1 VDGVARA
8 VIRALAGMGSSA
20 PAVLC
25 IGAHSDD
32 LEIGCGGTVLRILQ
46 EYPEAR
52 VHWVVLGAAADR
64 RAEAQASAEA
74 LLAGAD
80 ACIEIA
86 EFEDRFFP
94 QQQAELKRFFDRLG
108 RSLAPD
114 LILTHHRAD
123 LHQDHRTVAEL
134 SWETFRNHLI
144 LEYEIP
150 KYDGD
155 LGQPNAFVELPR
167 ELAVR
172 KIDHLLHMF
181 PTQTSKYW
189 FTDETFWATLRLR
202 GVECRAG
209 SGYAEAFHARKL
221 LLM

>member
-1 VDGVARA
+1 M
-8 VIRALAGMGSSA
+8 IRTLAGLGSA

-25 IGAHSDD
+25 LGAHSDD
-32 LEIGCGGTVLRILQ
+32 LEIGCGGTVLRLLQ
-46 EYPEAR
+46 DYPKAR
-52 VHWVVLGAAADR
+52 IHWVVLSAVGDR
-64 RAEAQASAEA
+64 RGEATASAEA
-74 LLAGAD
+74 LLAGFE

-94 QQQAELKRFFDRLG
+94 QQQAELKRFFDQLG
-108 RSLAPD
+108 RTLSPD
-114 LILTHHRAD
+114 LIVTHRRAD
-123 LHQDHRTVAEL
+123 LHQDHRTIAEL
-134 SWETFRNHLI
+134 TWETFRDHLV

-167 ELAVR
+167 EVCTR
-172 KIDHLLHMF
+172 KVDHLLRMF
-181 PTQTSKYW
+181 PSQTSKYW
-189 FTDETFWATLRLR
+189 FTKETFWAMLRLR

>member
-1 VDGVARA
+1 
-8 VIRALAGMGSSA
+8 VIRGLAGLGSSA

-32 LEIGCGGTVLRILQ
+32 LEIGCGGTVLRLLL
-46 EYPEAR
+46 EYPMAR
-52 VHWVVLGAAADR
+52 IHWVVLSAAGDR
-64 RAEAQASAEA
+64 RAEATASAEA
-74 LLAGAD
+74 LLAGSE
-80 ACIEIA
+80 ACIEVA

-94 QQQAELKRFFDRLG
+94 QQQAELKRYFDRLG

-167 ELAVR
+167 ELCVR
-172 KIDHLLHMF
+172 KVDHLLRMF
-181 PTQTSKYW
+181 PSQTSKYW
-189 FTDETFWATLRLR
+189 FTDGTFWATLRLR
-202 GVECRAG
+202 GVECRSG
-209 SGYAEAFHARKL
+209 SGYAEAFHVRKL

>member
-1 VDGVARA
+1 M
-8 VIRALAGMGSSA
+8 IRTLAGLGSA

-25 IGAHSDD
+25 LGAHSDD
-32 LEIGCGGTVLRILQ
+32 LEIGCGGTVLRLLQ
-46 EYPEAR
+46 DYPKAR
-52 VHWVVLGAAADR
+52 IHWVVLSAADDR
-64 RAEAQASAEA
+64 RGEATASAEA
-74 LLAGAD
+74 LLAGFD

-94 QQQAELKRFFDRLG
+94 QQQAELKQFFDQLG
-108 RSLAPD
+108 RTLSPD
-114 LILTHHRAD
+114 LIVTHHRAD
-123 LHQDHRTVAEL
+123 LHQDHRTIAEL
-134 SWETFRNHLI
+134 TWETFRDHLV

-167 ELAVR
+167 EVCTR
-172 KIDHLLHMF
+172 KVDHLLRMF
-181 PTQTSKYW
+181 PSQTSKYW
-189 FTDETFWATLRLR
+189 FTKETFWAMLRLR

>member
-1 VDGVARA
+1 VALA
-8 VIRALAGMGSSA
+8 VIRAFAGLGSSA

-25 IGAHSDD
+25 LGAHSDD
-32 LEIGCGGTVLRILQ
+32 LEIGCGGTVLRLLQ
-46 EYPEAR
+46 DYPKAR
-52 VHWVVLGAAADR
+52 IHWVVLSAAGDR
-64 RAEAQASAEA
+64 RAEARASAES
-74 LLAGAD
+74 LLAGGD
-80 ACIEIA
+80 ACVEIG

-108 RSLAPD
+108 RAGSPD

-134 SWETFRNHLI
+134 TWETFRNHLV

-167 ELAVR
+167 ELCTR
-172 KIDHLLHMF
+172 KIDHLRRMF
-181 PTQTSKYW
+181 PSQASKYW

-209 SGYAEAFHARKL
+209 SGYAEAFHSRKL

>member
-1 VDGVARA
+1 M
-8 VIRALAGMGSSA
+8 IRALAGLGSSA

-25 IGAHSDD
+25 LGAHSDD
-32 LEIGCGGTVLRILQ
+32 LEIGCGGTVLRLLHD
-46 EYPEAR
+46 YPKAR
-52 VHWVVLGAAADR
+52 IHWVGLSAAGDR
-64 RAEAQASAEA
+64 RGEATASAEA
-74 LLAGAD
+74 LLAGFD

-94 QQQAELKRFFDRLG
+94 QHQAELKRFFDRLG
-108 RSLAPD
+108 RTLSPD
-114 LILTHHRAD
+114 LIVTHHRAD

-134 SWETFRNHLI
+134 TWETFRDHLV

-167 ELAVR
+167 EVCAR
-172 KIDHLLHMF
+172 KVDHLLRMF
-181 PTQTSKYW
+181 PSQTSKYW
-189 FTDETFWATLRLR
+189 FTKETFWAMLRLR

>member
-1 VDGVARA
+1 M
-8 VIRALAGMGSSA
+8 IQALAGLGSSV

-25 IGAHSDD
+25 LGAHSDD
-32 LEIGCGGTVLRILQ
+32 LEIGCGGTVLRLLHD
-46 EYPEAR
+46 YPKAR
-52 VHWVVLGAAADR
+52 IHWVVLSAAGDR
-64 RAEAQASAEA
+64 RKEATASAEA
-74 LLAGAD
+74 LLAGFD

-108 RSLAPD
+108 RTLTPD
-114 LILTHHRAD
+114 LIVTHHRAD

-134 SWETFRNHLI
+134 TWETFRNHLV

-155 LGQPNAFVELPR
+155 LGQPNAYVELPR
-167 ELAVR
+167 ELCTR
-172 KIDHLLHMF
+172 KIDHLLRMF
-181 PTQTSKYW
+181 PSQTSKFW
-189 FTDETFWATLRLR
+189 FTDETFWAVLRLR